1 MNERILPSL
10 RHGLLLVLATALCA
24 AAPSAAVAA
33 PNPFVGTVSNE
44 TFESLG
50 YMYQPGSIDDI
61 AAAGVGTLR
70 QTFDWQYL
78 REPNGQLNWD
88 ILDHY
93 IGGAAQRGITILPVL
108 FNPPTELTT
117 LPPNGALRGFYPPAD
132 VNAMGSY
139 GAQLAA
145 RYGSNGSFWAQN
157 PAIPRHPVTS
167 WQIWNEPNLPVYW
180 RPRQNARGYVQM
192 LCGAYRQ
199 IKAVDPNAEIVTA
212 GLPKSRI
219 RGSILPAMFI
229 RRMIRAGGAG
239 CFDTVALNAYA
250 PTGKGVVKLV
260 TGFRRLLNKLG
271 ARAVSLRVTEF
282 GWADQG
288 PEHPRGRYTS
298 GAARQ
303 GRFISTA
310 LTGLWRARNRL
321 NLRGAVYYAWRDQPV
336 YAGGRNFWGLHT
348 GLTRMNGTPKPAL
361 IWFRRTALALRQR

>member
-1 MNERILPSL
+1 M
-10 RHGLLLVLATALCA
+10 LAFAIALCLSAPVA
-24 AAPSAAVAA
+24 AAAN
-33 PNPFVGTVSNE
+33 PNPFVGTVSDE

-50 YMYQPGSIDDI
+50 YMYQPGAIDDI

-78 REPNGQLNWD
+78 RTGDTLNWD

-93 IGGAAQRGITILPVL
+93 VGGAAQRGISIIPVL
-108 FNPPTELTT
+108 FNPPSELTT
-117 LPPNGALRGFYPPAD
+117 TPASGALRGFYPTAD
-132 VNAMGSY
+132 PGAIGSY

-145 RYGSNGSFWAQN
+145 RYGTTGSFWAQHPN
-157 PAIPRHPVTS
+157 IERHPITT

-180 RPRQNARGYVQM
+180 RPHLSPKGYAQM

-199 IKAVDPNAEIVTA
+199 IKAVDPAAEISTA

-219 RGSILPAMFI
+219 RSSMWPSKYVP
-229 RRMIRAGGAG
+229 RMMKAGGRG

-260 TGFRRLLNKLG
+260 SQFRRLLNRLG
-271 ARAVSLRVTEF
+271 ARNVGLRVTEF

-288 PEHPRGRYTS
+288 PERPR
-298 GAARQ
+298 AAFTAGSNRQ
-303 GRFISTA
+303 GRFISQA
-310 LTGLWRARNRL
+310 IRGLWHARKRL
-321 NLRGAVYYAWRDQPV
+321 KLRGAVYYAWRDQEV

-348 GLTRMNGTPKPAL
+348 GLNRINGTPKPAL
-361 IWFRRTALALRQR
+361 SSFRRAALSLR